1 MTHSQSPLL
10 PETSMINRCRQVKHP
25 LHSRVGIPFRR
36 SHGYSHFGVAVPPA
50 IARPWLECLLSPCI
64 NVLIANP
71 PNTLTPKHC
80 MVAAASSFHV
90 LRCVYSAAPSTQLLC
105 NISRRRTQTCRSCDT
120 ACTNRYQKLPTGN
133 ENQPPLHTP
142 HHTVAEQI

>member
-10 PETSMINRCRQVKHP
+10 PDTSMINRCRQVNYM
-25 LHSRVGIPFRR
+25 LHSRFGIPFCR
-36 SHGYSHFGVAVPPA
+36 SYSYSHFGVAAPSA
-50 IARPWLECLLSPCI
+50 IAGPWLGCLLTPCM
-64 NVLIANP
+64 NELIANL

-80 MVAAASSFHV
+80 MVVAASSYHV
-90 LRCVYSAAPSTQLLC
+90 LHCIYTAAPSTQLLC
-105 NISRRRTQTCRSCDT
+105 NISRRRAQACHSCDT

-133 ENQPPLHTP
+133 ENQPPFHTP